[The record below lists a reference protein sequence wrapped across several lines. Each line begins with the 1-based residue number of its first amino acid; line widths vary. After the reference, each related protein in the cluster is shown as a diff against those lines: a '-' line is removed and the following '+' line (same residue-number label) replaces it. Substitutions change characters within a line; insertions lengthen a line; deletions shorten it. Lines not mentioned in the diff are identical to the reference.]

1 MKKVFLLSNS
11 EKSINLIKNL
21 LADCGFEGIDCAK
34 TVEEAENV
42 LKTEEFDLI
51 VINSPLADGTGADLA
66 AEAVSR

>member
-1 MKKVFLLSNS
+1 MIMKKVFLLSNS

-21 LADCGFEGIDCAK
+21 LTDCGFEGIRCAK

-51 VINSPLADGTGADLA
+51 VIN
-66 AEAVSR
+66 